1 MTYNPDNVTIE
12 IFGLIKERDLVK
24 ICLRQV
30 LGLPVNSCVT
40 RFNLRNG
47 RRYVDSTSKVNC
59 GYLL

>member
-12 IFGLIKERDLVK
+12 IFGLSKERDLVK

-30 LGLPVNSCVT
+30 LGLPVNLCVT
-40 RFNLRNG
+40 RFNPRNG
-47 RRYVDSTSKVNC
+47 RRYFDSTSKVNC